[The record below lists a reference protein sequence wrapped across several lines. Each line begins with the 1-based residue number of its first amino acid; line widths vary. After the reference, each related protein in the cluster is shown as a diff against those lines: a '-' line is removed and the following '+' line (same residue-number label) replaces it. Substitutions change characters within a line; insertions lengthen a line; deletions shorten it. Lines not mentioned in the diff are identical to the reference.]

1 MSKIRIGFLLSSF
14 GIGGAERQYWYLI
27 NHLDRSQFEVFVIQ
41 ISHKK
46 NRPSAAPPPPG
57 VVVATFAMKHK
68 LDLGVVFR
76 IARYVRKNRIDLVQA
91 LLFLDDQIAK
101 LVGLFA
107 WKPVITSVRGGP
119 HLGKFRTWI
128 DHHFAWLAK
137 RIIVNSRWL
146 KGILVKDGVAPNK
159 VLVIYNGINPASFQ
173 SDVDLAQIKN
183 KFGVGEDQQ
192 ILTIVA
198 RLHPMKQHRMFFD
211 VVKMVSAQLP
221 NILALVA
228 GDGELRQQL
237 EEYVDKIGIRDRV
250 TFLGAVQEDL
260 PELLRITDVLLLTSG
275 WGESL
280 PNVLLEGMAAGVPL
294 VATDIHGIP
303 EIIDEG
309 VSGFMVGSGDCG
321 GMAARVVE
329 LLENDALRR
338 RIVEGGLQKV
348 QAFSMDT
355 MVRNYEKLYG
365 SVLVS

>member
-1 MSKIRIGFLLSSF
+1 MKKKKIGFLLSSF

-27 NHLDRSQFEVFVIQ
+27 NNLDRSQFEVFLIR

-46 NRPSAAPPPPG
+46 NRPSSSSLPAGIVA
-57 VVVATFAMKHK
+57 ATFVMKHK

-76 IARYVRKNRIDLVQA
+76 IAQYVRKNRIDLLQS
-91 LLFLDDQIAK
+91 LLFLDNQIAK
-101 LVGLFA
+101 LVGLLA

-128 DHHFAWLAK
+128 DHHFAWLSK

-146 KGILVKDGVAPNK
+146 KGVLVKDGVDLNK
-159 VLVIYNGINPASFQ
+159 VLVIHNGINSASFQ
-173 SDVDLAQIKN
+173 SNVDQVQIKN
-183 KFGVGEDQQ
+183 KFGAGEDQK

-211 VVKMVSAQLP
+211 VVKMISERVP

-228 GDGELRQQL
+228 GEGDLRQEL
-237 EEYVDKIGIRDRV
+237 EEYVDMVGLRSRV
-250 TFLGAVQEDL
+250 IFLGAVQKDL

-294 VATDIHGIP
+294 VSTNIHGIP

-309 VSGFMVGSGDCG
+309 VSGFMISSGDCCA
-321 GMAARVVE
+321 MAARVVE
-329 LLENDALRR
+329 LLENDVLRH

-348 QAFSMDT
+348 QTFSMDT
-355 MVRNYEKLYG
+355 MVRTYEKLYKNM
-365 SVLVS
+365 LVS